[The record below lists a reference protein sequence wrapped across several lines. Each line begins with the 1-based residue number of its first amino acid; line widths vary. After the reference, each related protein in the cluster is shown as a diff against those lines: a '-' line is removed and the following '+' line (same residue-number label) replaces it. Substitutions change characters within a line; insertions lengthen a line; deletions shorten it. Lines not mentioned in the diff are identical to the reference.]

1 MNGVIWCRVSSE
13 EQRSGFSLDAQEHM
27 LTAFARQRS
36 IDVVKVFRVA
46 ESATTATKRRE
57 FLAMLAYI
65 EKEGINALV
74 VEKVDRLTRNVA
86 DFARVDAMMKKGLT
100 VSFAREGTQLDEA
113 SDPSAHLTF
122 GIMAMVAS
130 FFAANLGREAKK
142 GMNEKAAQGGLP
154 FCCPVGYEPVPDP
167 DDANRRSVRV
177 DPRRGPMVAEMFR
190 LAATGKYSLSEL
202 VTEMN
207 RKGLTMRPSLNWP
220 KAGRGTRP
228 MTLPTVHKTLGNP
241 FYHGVVRF
249 LGKDYAGHHETLI
262 TRKTFNQVQAALHKR
277 CTYRKPT
284 TKKAFAFK
292 GLAVCGAD
300 KCWRP
305 LLATEQMGGHH
316 SGPYRYYTCRRPGC
330 SNRAVFKEGAIARLV
345 ESELASLAITDEL
358 AQRIKDHLKSAA
370 TDQSASEKAALVRLQ
385 TDESKRRAAL
395 LTLYDDRL
403 SGLIDATTYQ
413 AKAIEI
419 EASLSAIQQERQRL
433 NQRNTHFRDEG
444 SLLIDL
450 LRGVKEQYQRA
461 SPERRAAILAVL
473 IDKVVCRPAESYV
486 SWRPVFAM
494 LMDLNRVSDK
504 KLRGE

>member
-113 SDPSAHLTF
+113 SDPSLHLTF
-122 GIMAMVAS
+122 GIMAMVAT
-130 FFAANLGREAKK
+130 FFAKNLGREAKK

-154 FCCPVGYEPVPDP
+154 FCCPVGYEPIPDP
-167 DDANRRSVRV
+167 TDANRRSVRV

-190 LAATGKYSLSEL
+190 LAATGKLSLSEL
-202 VTEMN
+202 TDAMN

-249 LGKDYAGHHETLI
+249 LGKDYAGHHQTLI
-262 TRKTFNQVQAALHKR
+262 TRREFNQVQAALHKR

-292 GLAVCGAD
+292 ALATCGICF
-300 KCWRP
+300 KP
-305 LLATEQMGGHH
+305 LLATEQMGGHK
-316 SGPYRYYTCRRPGC
+316 SGPYRYYSCRRPGC

-345 ESELASLAITDEL
+345 EEALQDLVISDALAA
-358 AQRIKDHLKSAA
+358 RIKAHLKSAA
-370 TDQSASEKAALVRLQ
+370 IDQSASEKAALVRLQ

-403 SGLIDATTYQ
+403 SGLIDATTYK
-413 AKAIEI
+413 AKATEI

-450 LRGVKEQYQRA
+450 LRGVKAQYH
-461 SPERRAAILAVL
+461 SSTPERRAAILAVL
-473 IDKVVCRPAESYV
+473 VDKVVCRPGESYV

-494 LMDLNRVSDK
+494 LMDLNRVSGN